1 MNAKPAIKF
10 FLRLLPRHPS
20 KGTSTIPIIGN
31 ATSAANADCGLV
43 PWQPLG
49 NRARSGDDTYRD
61 CDGRCAGR
69 DCGIRGNLASGSLRG
84 TPKQLNCTAPE
95 NPPLAARLKSKFA
108 VPPGSHRSSGGVVPD
123 EIVKP

>member
-31 ATSAANADCGLV
+31 TTSAANADCGLSPGNPWETARAVVTILTVIAMGVV
-43 PWQPLG
+43 PVGIAELG
-49 NRARSGDDTYRD
+49 EILQVEA
-61 CDGRCAGR
+61 C
-69 DCGIRGNLASGSLRG
+69 G

-108 VPPGSHRSSGGVVPD
+108 VPPAATVAVAGSSPMR
-123 EIVKP
+123 